1 MNLTKAKLFKKYN
14 YPSWSFK
21 TDSSAINPPV
31 YNNSNWSND
40 NIKIKKDNQVT
51 NFDKHFKACVK
62 AGLEGTGYILHRY
75 KKADGIKKTV
85 VGKTYANYLNAN
97 DKKYYGMTGK
107 QYYNFTE
114 NDTGYQNA
122 LAFNTSKK
130 FKKILNQMEAA

>member
-1 MNLTKAKLFKKYN
+1 MHLTKAKLFKKYN
-14 YPSWSFK
+14 YPSWK
-21 TDSSAINPPV
+21 MCEHGDMGIT
-31 YNNSNWSND
+31 
-40 NIKIKKDNQVT
+40 IKKDNQVT

-122 LAFNTSKK
+122 LAFDTSKK
-130 FKKILNQMEAA
+130 FQKILNQMEAA

>member
-1 MNLTKAKLFKKYN
+1 MHLTKAKLFKKYD
-14 YPSWSFK
+14 YPSWK
-21 TDSSAINPPV
+21 MCEHGDMGIT
-31 YNNSNWSND
+31 
-40 NIKIKKDNQVT
+40 IKKDNQVT

-122 LAFNTSKK
+122 LAFGTSKK
-130 FKKILNQMEAA
+130 FQKILNQMEAA

>member
-1 MNLTKAKLFKKYN
+1 VHLTNAKLFKKYD
-14 YPSWSFK
+14 YPSWK
-21 TDSSAINPPV
+21 MCEHGDMGIT
-31 YNNSNWSND
+31 
-40 NIKIKKDNQVT
+40 IKKDNEAT
-51 NFDKHFKACVK
+51 NWDKYFKACVK

-114 NDTGYQNA
+114 NDNGYQNA
-122 LAFNTSKK
+122 LAFTSTKK
-130 FKKILNQMEAA
+130 QKQSLNQMEAA

>member
-1 MNLTKAKLFKKYN
+1 MHLTKAKLFKKYD
-14 YPSWSFK
+14 YPSWK
-21 TDSSAINPPV
+21 MCEHGDMGIT
-31 YNNSNWSND
+31 
-40 NIKIKKDNQVT
+40 IKKDNQVT

-122 LAFNTSKK
+122 LAFDTSKK
-130 FKKILNQMEAA
+130 FQKILNQMEAA

>member
-1 MNLTKAKLFKKYN
+1 MHLTNAKLFKKYD
-14 YPSWSFK
+14 YPSWK
-21 TDSSAINPPV
+21 MCEHGDMGIT
-31 YNNSNWSND
+31 
-40 NIKIKKDNQVT
+40 IKKDNEAT
-51 NFDKHFKACVK
+51 NWDKYFKACVK

-114 NDTGYQNA
+114 NDNGYQNA
-122 LAFNTSKK
+122 LAFKSTKK
-130 FKKILNQMEAA
+130 QKQLLKQMEAA

>member
-1 MNLTKAKLFKKYN
+1 MNLTNAKLFKKYD
-14 YPSWSFK
+14 YPSWK
-21 TDSSAINPPV
+21 MCEHGDMGIT
-31 YNNSNWSND
+31 
-40 NIKIKKDNQVT
+40 IKKDNEAT
-51 NFDKHFKACVK
+51 NWDKYFKSCVK

-114 NDTGYQNA
+114 NDNGYQNA
-122 LAFNTSKK
+122 LAFTSTKK
-130 FKKILNQMEAA
+130 QKQSLNQMEAA

>member
-1 MNLTKAKLFKKYN
+1 VHLTKAKLFKKYD
-14 YPSWSFK
+14 YPSWK
-21 TDSSAINPPV
+21 MCEHGDMGIIA
-31 YNNSNWSND
+31 
-40 NIKIKKDNQVT
+40 KKDNQVT

-130 FKKILNQMEAA
+130 FQKILNQMEAA

>member
-1 MNLTKAKLFKKYN
+1 MNHLTKVNLFKKWN
-14 YPSWSFK
+14 YPSWSIYK
-21 TDSSAINPPV
+21 YGDMGIT
-31 YNNSNWSND
+31 
-40 NIKIKKDNQVT
+40 IKKDNQVT
-51 NFDKHFKACVK
+51 NWDKYFKANVQ

-114 NDTGYQNA
+114 KDYAGYQDA
-122 LAFNTSKK
+122 LAFTSTKK
-130 FKKILNQMEAA
+130 QKQLLNKMEAA

>member
-1 MNLTKAKLFKKYN
+1 MHLTKAKLFKKYN
-14 YPSWSFK
+14 YPSWK
-21 TDSSAINPPV
+21 MCEHGNMGIT
-31 YNNSNWSND
+31 
-40 NIKIKKDNQVT
+40 IKKDNQVT

-122 LAFNTSKK
+122 LAFDTSKK
-130 FKKILNQMEAA
+130 FQKILNQMEAA

>member
-1 MNLTKAKLFKKYN
+1 VHLTKAKLFKKYD
-14 YPSWSFK
+14 YPSWK
-21 TDSSAINPPV
+21 MCEHGDMGIT
-31 YNNSNWSND
+31 
-40 NIKIKKDNQVT
+40 IKKDNQVT

-122 LAFNTSKK
+122 LAFDTSKK
-130 FKKILNQMEAA
+130 FQKILNQMEAA